1 MYVSL
6 VGVNYSTTPVRFLEK
21 LTISTSQLQDSLL
34 LLRQYVPHGIIFST
48 CNRTEIY
55 AMGNDDYST
64 EEATFNFLNAMMG
77 VSFADVL
84 PYVYLCKNK
93 TAFRHLFRVASGLDS
108 MIIGEFEV
116 LGQVGRALDAAEK
129 ARMVNLPLRNLF
141 RHAIGT
147 GRRVRE
153 ETGISKNALSV
164 GSVAV
169 DLVTG
174 VVGDLANCKI
184 LVIGAGEAGRLVAKA
199 ASERGASQIIVAS
212 RSKESSSALAEAL
225 GASWV
230 TTSNLR
236 EELSASDIVISCT
249 GAPHLMLKQ
258 QQVETAM
265 STRPERP
272 LVIVDIAVPRDV
284 EPGTKQINNVFLYSI
299 DDLTETS
306 TLNRKQRERE
316 IQRATKI
323 IKAEVDKFTTWWQA
337 LQVRPVVSALVK
349 KAEDIRQGQ
358 LDLTFKKLR
367 GLSDEER
374 ESLEAMTKA
383 IVTKILNDPVQYL
396 KKTGYGRKDYTQIVN
411 ELFQLNVEKP
421 E

>member
-1 MYVSL
+1 MHVSL
-6 VGVNYSTTPVRFLEK
+6 VGVNYSTTPIRFLEK
-21 LTISTSQLQDSLL
+21 LTISTAKLQDSLL
-34 LLRQYVPHGIIFST
+34 LLHQHVPHGIILST

-55 AMGNDDYST
+55 AMGDDDHST
-64 EEATFNFLNAMMG
+64 EEASFNFLNAITG

-84 PYVYLCKNK
+84 PYIYLRKNE
-93 TAFRHLFRVASGLDS
+93 TVFRHLFRVASGLDS

-116 LGQVGRALDAAEK
+116 LGQVGRALEAAEK

-153 ETGISKNALSV
+153 KTEISKNALSIS
-164 GSVAV
+164 SVAV
-169 DLVTG
+169 DLATG
-174 VVGDLANCKI
+174 IVGDLANCKI

-199 ASERGASQIIVAS
+199 ARDRGASQIVVAS
-212 RSKESSSALAEAL
+212 RSEESSSALAAAL

-236 EELSASDIVISCT
+236 EALNASDIVISCT
-249 GAPHLMLKQ
+249 GSPHLILEQ
-258 QQVETAM
+258 HQVETAM
-265 STRPERP
+265 STRPNRP

-284 EPGTKQINNVFLYSI
+284 EPGVKQINNVFLYSI

-306 TLNRKQRERE
+306 TSNRKQREGE
-316 IQRATKI
+316 IQRASKI
-323 IKAEVDKFTTWWQA
+323 IKAEVDKFTAWWCA
-337 LQVRPVVSALVK
+337 LEVRPVVSALMQ
-349 KAEDIRQGQ
+349 KAKDIRQGQ
-358 LDLTFKKLR
+358 LDLTLKKLR

-383 IVTKILNDPVQYL
+383 IVTKILNDPIQYL
-396 KKTGYGRKDYTQIVN
+396 KKTGYGRKDYAQIVD